1 MDLSKVVAISG
12 KPGLFLVSGQG
23 SGKLVVESNEKQ
35 VVELNKDL
43 EDTKDAL
50 RSLGFK
56 VADIDSVLKVVG
68 QEKLTSQ
75 QYLKKALQLL
85 RK

>member
-1 MDLSKVVAISG
+1 MYIKTKKS
-12 KPGLFLVSGQG
+12 
-23 SGKLVVESNEKQ
+23 
-35 VVELNKDL
+35 ELLL
-43 EDTKDAL
+43 EDTRDAL

-56 VADIDSVLKVVG
+56 LSDIDAVLKVIG